1 VIIKIPSEVIM
12 MSEELL
18 EKVKEALKKVA
29 DPHMGISIVEMGL
42 VENIEIDEKDETIA
56 KITIRPTNPGCM
68 SAARMAMNARN
79 VAEQVEGIDRAEIT
93 VEGHM
98 MADAISEMVN
108 K

>member
-1 VIIKIPSEVIM
+1 MSDELIEKI
-12 MSEELL
+12 
-18 EKVKEALKKVA
+18 KEALSTVA
-29 DPHMGISIVEMGL
+29 DPHMGISIVEMGI
-42 VENIEIDEKDETIA
+42 VQNIDIDENDTIIA

-68 SAARMAMNARN
+68 SAANIAMNAK
-79 VAEQVEGIDRAEIT
+79 VAAEKVDGIDKVEIV

>member
-1 VIIKIPSEVIM
+1 MADELVEKIKDAVSV
-12 MSEELL
+12 
-18 EKVKEALKKVA
+18 VA
-29 DPHMGISIVEMGL
+29 DPHMGVSIVEMGI
-42 VENIEIDEKDETIA
+42 VQNIEIEKNGTTVA

-68 SAARMAMNARN
+68 SAANIAMNAKLA
-79 VAEQVEGIDRAEIT
+79 AEKVEGVDKVEIL

>member
-1 VIIKIPSEVIM
+1 M
-12 MSEELL
+12 ADELV
-18 EKVKEALKKVA
+18 EKVKDAVSVVA
-29 DPHMGISIVEMGL
+29 DPHMGISIVEMGI
-42 VENIEIDEKDETIA
+42 VQNIEIEEKEGTVA

-68 SAARMAMNARN
+68 SAANIAMNAKLA
-79 VAEQVEGIDRAEIT
+79 AEKVEGIDKVEIL